1 MGRGRL
7 SLVLGATIIL
17 LSGNSAIAQT
27 KYKLKKSQLVTV
39 SGNKLCG
46 LIKSKW
52 SPVKKSGKQYV
63 IDKKDKARCKTLL
76 SPGTLKKSG
85 LAQIPSAS
93 SLLKSSPSASAL
105 AVSGTAP
112 VLKNIPT
119 LGAKNVFWNSGVIDS
134 LIATDSPTQ
143 QQCEEFFV
151 GPNDGQSAGMLGCY
165 SVQGVGYSFQSILEG
180 GTSTCLM
187 KGLPTR
193 ENITAG
199 AVAIVDGSVPNDDIS
214 QLFSTPTGDKD
225 RLVKVVISS
234 FQDPGNGN
242 GGGGAGGGQTG
253 FINIHSA
260 KKLATKGNQYAYN
273 LWFCNDGEAT
283 ASNYEETSVSLGG
296 LFTYKNVNAMQSSKY
311 QNEITAYLTKSGSSV
326 DFDLS
331 KERTASSAGEFQG
344 ANFKSAV
351 TVLPTNLIKTKVKET
366 FNGFGRSNYGIA
378 SFSGTGLSDF
388 RVQSAA
394 LKDIFSM
401 QSMQAGIEF
410 RDTVYVSAP
419 NSQLASLL
427 SEVDIATDPFY
438 TQDGTV
444 TPDFS
449 DKPCSAQADVT
460 ISMNFS
466 SPALQQVFM
475 TCQSDRLDNMDF
487 CRSQEMFQAQSKCT
501 PN

>member
-1 MGRGRL
+1 
-7 SLVLGATIIL
+7 
-17 LSGNSAIAQT
+17 
-27 KYKLKKSQLVTV
+27 
-39 SGNKLCG
+39 
-46 LIKSKW
+46 
-52 SPVKKSGKQYV
+52 
-63 IDKKDKARCKTLL
+63 
-76 SPGTLKKSG
+76 
-85 LAQIPSAS
+85 
-93 SLLKSSPSASAL
+93 
-105 AVSGTAP
+105 
-112 VLKNIPT
+112 VLKDIPT
-119 LGAKNVFWNSGVIDS
+119 LGAKNVFWNAGVIDT
-134 LIATDSPTQ
+134 LIVTDTPTQ

-193 ENITAG
+193 ENVTAG
-199 AVAIVDGSVPNDDIS
+199 AVTIVDGSVPNGDIS
-214 QLFSTPTGDKD
+214 QLFSTPAGDKD
-225 RLVKVVISS
+225 RLVKVIISS
-234 FQDPGNGN
+234 FQDPGNG
-242 GGGGAGGGQTG
+242 GGGSGSQTG
-253 FINIHSA
+253 FINIHSS
-260 KKLATKGNQYAYN
+260 KKLASKGNQYAYN
-273 LWFCNDGEAT
+273 LWFCNDGETT
-283 ASNYEETSVSLGG
+283 ANNYEETSVSLGG
-296 LFTYKNVNAMQSSKY
+296 LFTYKNVNAMQSNKY
-311 QNEITAYLTKSGSSV
+311 QNEITAHLTKSGSSI
-326 DFDLS
+326 DFDLT

-394 LKDIFSM
+394 LKDVFSS

-419 NSQLASLL
+419 NSELASLL

-438 TQDGTV
+438 VQDGTV

-466 SPALQQVFM
+466 SSALQQIFM
-475 TCQSDRLDNMDF
+475 SCQSDRLNNMDF
-487 CRSQEMFQAQSKCT
+487 CRNQQIFQAQSQCT